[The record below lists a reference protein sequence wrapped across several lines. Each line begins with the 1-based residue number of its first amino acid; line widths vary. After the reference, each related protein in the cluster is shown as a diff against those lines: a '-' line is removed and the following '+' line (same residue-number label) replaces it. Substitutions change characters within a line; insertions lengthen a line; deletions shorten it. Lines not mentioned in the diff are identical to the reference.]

1 MSFPTAV
8 PTYRRIDA
16 DPAKYFEPDEV
27 KRAKDYQR
35 PLTVARAVSLVLNLG
50 LLLAIISTHAAV
62 RVSDGLGIGN
72 WALELLVLFAAFM
85 VVFMVIDLPLSIWTD
100 FVHEKKWGFST
111 QTRGRFVGDL
121 FKNIVVTSGIFGPL
135 LVALWWLIR
144 TTDLWW
150 LAGWA
155 VFFGFSVLLAMIFPV
170 VILPMFNKFTPL
182 SDADL
187 AGKLKVLAEGVGMKV
202 KGVQVMDASKRT
214 KKDNAFFAGL
224 GKTRRVVVF
233 DNLLAQPHAVIASV
247 VAHELGHWRRR
258 HVASGIALGAVTTF
272 LMFLAIDVVGSWEP
286 ALDWAGV
293 DDVGDP
299 ASLPLVLLVFA
310 ASSAVTGLVQ
320 SWVSRAHERQ
330 ADLDA
335 LEITGDYDAFVEMEH
350 GLSTRNLIDL
360 APSWLRYVRA
370 SHPPPAERL
379 RIGELWRESRGAKE
393 PQTR

>member
-16 DPAKYFEPDEV
+16 DPARYFEPDEV
-27 KRAKDYQR
+27 KRAKDYQG
-35 PLTVARAVSLVLNLG
+35 PLTVARAISLILNLG

-62 RVSDGLGIGN
+62 RVSDGLDIGN
-72 WALELLVLFAAFM
+72 WALEVLVLFAAFM
-85 VVFMVIDLPLSIWTD
+85 VVFTIIDIPVSIWTE

-111 QTRGRFVGDL
+111 QTPGRFVADL
-121 FKNIVVTSGIFGPL
+121 VKNIVMSSVIFGPIL
-135 LVALWWLIR
+135 LALWWLMR
-144 TTDLWW
+144 VTDVWW
-150 LAGWA
+150 VAGWA
-155 VFFGFSVLLAMIFPV
+155 VFFGVSVLLAMLFPV
-170 VILPMFNKFTPL
+170 VIMPMFNRFTPL
-182 SDADL
+182 EDETLADRL
-187 AGKLKVLAEGVGMKV
+187 RRLAEGVGMKV
-202 KGVQVMDASKRT
+202 TGVQVMDASKRT
-214 KKDNAFFAGL
+214 KKDNAFFAGI
-224 GKTRRVVVF
+224 GRTRRVVLF
-233 DNLLAQPHAVIASV
+233 DNLLAQPHAVISSV

-258 HVASGIALGAVTTF
+258 HIASGISLGAVTTF
-272 LMFLAIDVVGSWEP
+272 VMFLAIRLVAAWQP
-286 ALDWAGV
+286 ALNWAGV
-293 DDVGDP
+293 DGVHDP

-310 ASSAVTGLVQ
+310 AASALTGLLH

-379 RIGELWRESRGAKE
+379 RLGELWRESRGAKE